1 MPGVQEGSSGIL
13 GRQRAS
19 RWRGSSERRE
29 ERVQLGADAG
39 ALGTEEARA
48 CVGGDLGV
56 AGVAK
61 PWVPVVQPLPWTVP
75 AQPPPPGRVKE
86 GRGVGKEATAPA
98 RSFCT
103 PRAGRRGGGHSV
115 GEGGTGKGALA
126 KAPRELAEPGPDL
139 LELMLLQ
146 SAQVHQLLL
155 SGLAATALHS
165 QPRPPGFGGPPGQQ
179 VYLEGEQE
187 ESDEEEELEALGE
200 GPLVF
205 HHHYLPSPGPS
216 PGPLLPWPAPFLPPP
231 LCQPLF
237 QDVPR
242 VQHCPPASGRRR
254 M

>member
-1 MPGVQEGSSGIL
+1 MAFWAGGSWGHLPWQS
-13 GRQRAS
+13 A
-19 RWRGSSERRE
+19 
-29 ERVQLGADAG
+29 AP
-39 ALGTEEARA
+39 T
-48 CVGGDLGV
+48 
-56 AGVAK
+56 

-86 GRGVGKEATAPA
+86 
-98 RSFCT
+98 
-103 PRAGRRGGGHSV
+103 
-115 GEGGTGKGALA
+115 
-126 KAPRELAEPGPDL
+126 DL

-165 QPRPPGFGGPPGQQ
+165 QPRPPGFGGPPGQQVCGLGSIWGAPCPLTRSSPPFAQPQ

-254 M
+254 MRAVPPPPPPSATGTVGADVTPVGLGHGRLAPPLFLLGVREAKDSIRGAVSADYYDAESLP